1 MLYPEEHL
9 EPLGRGIKIIVS
21 EIHHFSTDTILLN
34 YFAKAKAKDKIIEL
48 GTGCGTIPL
57 LMKKD
62 GKGKEITAV
71 DIQQEACSMLERSIE
86 YNNLEN
92 IKVINSDLNDL
103 KGKVPFGYFDLVV
116 CNPPY
121 KQEGTGI
128 YNPNDSKKT
137 ARHETMCT
145 MADIV
150 QTASSLL
157 NFGGRFC
164 MCQRPERLTDAM
176 TLMRQYGV
184 EPKRLRFVQQ
194 RKGKEPKLFLL
205 EGRKGGKKG
214 FMTVEPVLMIED
226 EQGEFSAEML
236 EVYGDYKE

>member
-1 MLYPEEHL
+1 MLNQNERL

-21 EIHHFSTDTILLN
+21 DIHHFSTDTILLN
-34 YFAKAKAKDKIIEL
+34 YFSKAKPKDKVIEL

-57 LMKKD
+57 LMKKEC
-62 GKGKEITAV
+62 KAQEITAV
-71 DIQQEACSMLERSIE
+71 DIQQDACSMLERSIE
-86 YNNLEN
+86 LNRLEN
-92 IKVINSDLNDL
+92 IKVINSDLKDL

-128 YNPNDSKKT
+128 HNPNSGKKT

-145 MADIV
+145 MEDIIG
-150 QTASSLL
+150 TASALL

-176 TLMRQYGV
+176 TLMREKGV
-184 EPKRLRFVQQ
+184 EPKRLRLVQQ

-205 EGRKGGKKG
+205 EGRRGGKKG

-226 EQGEFSAEML
+226 EQGGFSAEML